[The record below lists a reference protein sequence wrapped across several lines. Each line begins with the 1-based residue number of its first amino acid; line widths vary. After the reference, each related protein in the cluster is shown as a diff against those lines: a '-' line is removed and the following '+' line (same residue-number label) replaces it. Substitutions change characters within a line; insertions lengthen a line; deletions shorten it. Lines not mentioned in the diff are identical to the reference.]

1 MRTLGKKIAE
11 LESAARLHRPIVGR
25 PSRAGGK
32 SALDHRPAPARSLIG
47 RHGLGGDHLGGQEPF
62 SAGYFASRSRSSL
75 MRSMRSIVNNPCGLT
90 ARQALSLIEIL
101 RYRKQARL
109 RI

>member
-47 RHGLGGDHLGGQEPF
+47 RHGLGGDHLGGQEPLAVGH
-62 SAGYFASRSRSSL
+62 AGLEVQIELYDFPRSTGR
-75 MRSMRSIVNNPCGLT
+75 
-90 ARQALSLIEIL
+90 RQLALNLNETLIFHVAADL
-101 RYRKQARL
+101 
-109 RI
+109 